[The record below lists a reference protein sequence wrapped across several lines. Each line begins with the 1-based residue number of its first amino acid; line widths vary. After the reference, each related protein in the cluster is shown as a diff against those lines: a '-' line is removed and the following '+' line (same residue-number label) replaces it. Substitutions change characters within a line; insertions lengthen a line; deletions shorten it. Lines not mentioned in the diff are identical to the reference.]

1 MSVACIHVN
10 FSSASCRHPAR
21 GAGQSVLDDALAA
34 RPCMPFAQG
43 GIIWQVYPGNAK
55 RFEAPRV
62 QRQPAGNVARRLL
75 ADRVHAAPG
84 GEPAAF
90 ASSRRRRRRQ
100 RAIRGQPRA
109 GRIAVARWHCRRDQP
124 ASLMAKGRLLRQS
137 ARPAGGALHPARE
150 LHHGAPQLLSGPR
163 TMFATENPPTKIICQ
178 RVSGVFVFVVVV
190 CV

>member
-1 MSVACIHVN
+1 M
-10 FSSASCRHPAR
+10 AST
-21 GAGQSVLDDALAA
+21 
-34 RPCMPFAQG
+34 
-43 GIIWQVYPGNAK
+43 GNAK
-55 RFEAPRV
+55 AKAIEV
-62 QRQPAGNVARRLL
+62 EIQRQPAGDVARRLL

-109 GRIAVARWHCRRDQP
+109 GRIAVGIAGGINQRRCWQ
-124 ASLMAKGRLLRQS
+124 GRLLRQS

-163 TMFATENPPTKIICQ
+163 TMFATEKPRPKINLPVARGC
-178 RVSGVFVFVVVV
+178 RVFLLLLFVCEFVFDFVGGAWCDFCGGVFVF
-190 CV
+190 CFFLSN